1 MNEQTPHTE
10 DRMMKVL
17 AILGFIVL
25 VVFIAWIAI
34 QFIRILPS
42 AFSSLASLADSVYN
56 RHNEVSFDVVADNT
70 TVNSRESNV
79 ITWSNTG
86 TPGTYVFMYECT
98 EGVSLDIR
106 TSDGAI
112 TPVTCDEAYEIGN
125 GVSNLEVLFASER
138 NRFVDVVYSISFTPA
153 DEDGEVRVAQK
164 TLTIVNPRIPL
175 TGVAVVESEPEVDT
189 PVVTGNTLPYTGY
202 EPEYRTVETVTYST
216 PQSDP
221 QGYTEL
227 AVTYKAVGTL
237 SGSTFSPKSTLSN
250 DERGAF
256 QFEVKN
262 TGTKTSD
269 TWTFTATLTS
279 GTVYTSEVQEAL
291 KPNEY
296 AIITVAFDG
305 VGKAGMQE
313 FGATIHGG
321 NDQTTS
327 NNSFTKTVA
336 VRN

>member
-1 MNEQTPHTE
+1 
-10 DRMMKVL
+10 MKIL
-17 AILGFIVL
+17 AILGFVVL
-25 VVFIAWIAI
+25 VIFIAWIAI
-34 QFIRILPS
+34 QFIRVLPS

-56 RHNEVSFDVVADNT
+56 PQNEVSFDVVADNT

-86 TPGTYVFMYECT
+86 VAGTYVFMYECA

-112 TPVTCDEAYEIGN
+112 TSVTCDEPYEIGSN
-125 GVSNLEVLFASER
+125 VTNLEILFASER
-138 NRFVDVVYSISFTPA
+138 SRFTDVVYSVSFTPA

-164 TLTIVNPRIPL
+164 SLTIVNPRIPL
-175 TGVAVVESEPEVDT
+175 TGVAVVENEPKVEV
-189 PVVTGNTLPYTGY
+189 PVTTGTTLPYTGY
-202 EPEYRTVETVTYST
+202 EPEYQTVETVTYST

-227 AVTYKAVGTL
+227 TVTYKAVGTL
-237 SGSTFSPKSTLSN
+237 SGSTFSSKNTLSN

-291 KPNEY
+291 KPNEH
-296 AIITVAFDG
+296 ATITVAFDG
-305 VGKAGMQE
+305 VGEAGMQE

-336 VRN
+336 VRT